1 MKLARSTKVA
11 ALAAAGALAL
21 VGCSSSD
28 SGSDSASST
37 AGGGTIG
44 GADCATGT
52 IKASGSSAQKNA
64 MTEWINAYQTACEG
78 ATIEYSPSGSSAGRA
93 DFINNQVAF
102 AGSDAA
108 MEEPELGDAAARCD
122 SNPPI
127 NIPMVGGAIALTY
140 NLEGVD
146 SLVLTPEVTAKIFN
160 NEITNWNDPAIAAVN
175 PDATLPDAPI
185 AQFHRSDGSGTTDNF
200 TQWLKAA
207 APDAWPYESGSDWA
221 AKGGQGSK
229 GSDGVAAS
237 VKSTPNSIGYVELSF
252 VETQGLSAAS
262 IDNGAGAVAP
272 TAETATAGLAKAK
285 VSPNADA
292 GEGDLT
298 VELDYTVADPG
309 AYPVLLLTYEIA
321 CETGNSSDT
330 LPLTQSFLTYTSSSD
345 GQGILTG
352 IGYVP
357 LPSELETQVADA
369 VNSLS

>member
-1 MKLARSTKVA
+1 M
-11 ALAAAGALAL
+11 AL
-21 VGCSSSD
+21 VGCSSD
-28 SGSDSASST
+28 SGSSSESPA

-102 AGSDAA
+102 AGSDSA
-108 MEEPELGDAAARCD
+108 MEGDELTQAAARCD
-122 SNPPI
+122 ANPPI

-146 SLVLTPEVTAKIFN
+146 NLVLTPEVTAKIFN
-160 NEITNWNDPAIAAVN
+160 NEITNWNDPAIAEAN

-200 TQWLKAA
+200 TQWLEAT
-207 APDAWPYESGSDWA
+207 APDAWPYPSGSDWA

-229 GSDGVAAS
+229 GSDGVASS

-252 VETQGLSAAS
+252 VETQGLKAAS
-262 IDNGAGAVAP
+262 VDNGGGAVAP
-272 TAETATAGLAKAK
+272 SAETATAGLAKAK
-285 VSPNADA
+285 VTPNADA
-292 GEGDLT
+292 GKGDLT
-298 VELDYTVADPG
+298 MTLDYKVADST

-321 CETGNSSDT
+321 CETGNSADT
-330 LPLTQSFLTYTSSSD
+330 LGLTKSFLTYTASTD
-345 GQGILTG
+345 GQGILEG

-357 LPSELETQVADA
+357 LPSELQTQTADA
-369 VNSLS
+369 VTTLS

>member
-1 MKLARSTKVA
+1 VKLARSSKIA
-11 ALAAAGALAL
+11 ALAATGALAL

-28 SGSDSASST
+28 SASDSGASD
-37 AGGGTIG
+37 GMIG
-44 GADCATGT
+44 GAECATGT

-93 DFINNQVAF
+93 DFINDQVAF
-102 AGSDAA
+102 AGSDSA
-108 MEEPELGDAAARCD
+108 MEGDELSQAAARCD
-122 SNPPI
+122 ANPPI

-146 SLVLTPEVTAKIFN
+146 NLVLTPDVTAKIFN
-160 NEITNWNDPAIAAVN
+160 NEITNWNDQALADAN
-175 PDATLPDAPI
+175 PGVTLPDAPI

-200 TQWLKAA
+200 TQWLKAT
-207 APDAWPYESGSDWA
+207 APDAWPYEPGSDWA

-252 VETQGLSAAS
+252 VETQGLKAAS
-262 IDNGAGAVAP
+262 VDNGGGAVAP
-272 TAETATAGLAKAK
+272 NADSATAGLASAK
-285 VSPNADA
+285 VTPNADA
-292 GEGDLT
+292 GAGDLT
-298 VELDYTVADPG
+298 MEIDYAVQDPA

-321 CETGNSSDT
+321 CESGNSSDA
-330 LPLTQSFLTYTSSSD
+330 LPLVQSFLTYTSSTD
-345 GQGILTG
+345 GQSTLSG

-357 LPSELETQVADA
+357 LPAELETQVADA
-369 VNSLS
+369 VSSLS

>member
-1 MKLARSTKVA
+1 MKIARSTKVA
-11 ALAAAGALAL
+11 AFAAAGALAL
-21 VGCSSSD
+21 VGCSSD
-28 SGSDSASST
+28 SGSSSESPA
-37 AGGGTIG
+37 AGGGQIG

-102 AGSDAA
+102 AGSDSA
-108 MEEPELGDAAARCD
+108 MEGDELKQAAARC
-122 SNPPI
+122 NATPPI

-146 SLVLTPEVTAKIFN
+146 NLVLTPDVTAKIFN
-160 NEITNWNDPAIAAVN
+160 NEITNWNDPAIAEAN
-175 PDATLPDAPI
+175 PGATLPDAPI

-207 APDAWPYESGSDWA
+207 APDAWPYEPGSDWA
-221 AKGGQGSK
+221 AKGGQGAK
-229 GSDGVAAS
+229 GSDGIASS

-262 IDNGAGAVAP
+262 VDNGGGAVAP
-272 TAETATAGLAKAK
+272 NAETATAGLASAK

-292 GEGDLT
+292 GKGDLT
-298 VELDYTVADPG
+298 MEIDYTVQDSS

-321 CETGNSSDT
+321 CESGNAADT
-330 LPLTQSFLTYTSSSD
+330 LALTKSFLTYTSSSE
-345 GQGILTG
+345 GQGILSG

-357 LPSELETQVADA
+357 LPAELNTQVSES
-369 VNSLS
+369 VSTLS

>member
-1 MKLARSTKVA
+1 MKIARSTLAVA
-11 ALAAAGALAL
+11 AIGALTLTA
-21 VGCSSSD
+21 CSD
-28 SGSDSASST
+28 SGDSASTS
-37 AGGGTIG
+37 GGGTIA

-64 MTEWINAYQTACEG
+64 MTEWINAYQTACSG

-93 DFINNQVAF
+93 DFVNNQVAF
-102 AGSDAA
+102 AGSDSA
-108 MEEPELGDAAARCD
+108 MSDELSQAAARC
-122 SNPPI
+122 NGTPPI

-146 SLVLTPEVTAKIFN
+146 NLVLTPDVTAKIFN
-160 NEITNWNDPAIAAVN
+160 SEITKWNDPAIAKVN
-175 PDATLPDAPI
+175 PDVTLPDQPI

-221 AKGGQGSK
+221 AKGGQGAK
-229 GSDGVAAS
+229 GSDGVASS

-252 VETQGLSAAS
+252 VETQGLQAAS
-262 IDNGAGAVAP
+262 VDNGGGAVAP
-272 TAETATAGLAKAK
+272 SAETATAALAKAK
-285 VSPNADA
+285 LSPNADA
-292 GEGDLT
+292 GKGDMT
-298 VELDYTVADPG
+298 MQIDYTLQDPK

-321 CETGNSSDT
+321 CETGNAADT
-330 LPLTQSFLTYTSSSD
+330 APLTKGFLTYTASTE

-357 LPSELETQVADA
+357 LPSDLQSKVADTVSTLA
-369 VNSLS
+369 